1 MKHFLFV
8 AAEMRVS
15 VVFLCLLLDE
25 VNILGFWTWSILQLH
40 IEPLGTVTGN
50 LFWIFHYR
58 SPEAFFSYCSILKKK
73 KKKVMCVTVNFFF
86 HVSNQV
92 KKKEFF
98 MKILFFTKKNV
109 LCETFVSRVVS
120 VKWFSFF
127 DSSVSFCN
135 AHFGHKRQKCT
146 TALPLV
152 SQVDCCVLSAF
163 SLMCVNSEQ
172 WITATERKAKKVHI
186 SGTENGLYVS
196 EMEVGEHV
204 VILPFHQHYAW
215 VPPQY
220 FYVYSDHTDC
230 FMCPNC
236 AWQSAVTISLG
247 HH

>member
-73 KKKVMCVTVNFFF
+73 KKKSNVCNSEFFF
-86 HVSNQV
+86 SCVKPGEKKRILHENFIFH
-92 KKKEFF
+92 KKKCSVWD
-98 MKILFFTKKNV
+98 ICFT
-109 LCETFVSRVVS
+109 CC
-120 VKWFSFF
+120 FSEMIFFF
-127 DSSVSFCN
+127 DWSVSFCN

>member
-1 MKHFLFV
+1 MKHLLFV

-58 SPEAFFSYCSILKKK
+58 SPEAFFFYCSILKKK
-73 KKKVMCVTVNFFF
+73 KKKSNVCNSDFFF

-120 VKWFSFF
+120 VKWFSFLTEVF
-127 DSSVSFCN
+127 
-135 AHFGHKRQKCT
+135 
-146 TALPLV
+146 
-152 SQVDCCVLSAF
+152 LSAM
-163 SLMCVNSEQ
+163 L
-172 WITATERKAKKVHI
+172 ILATRGRSA
-186 SGTENGLYVS
+186 
-196 EMEVGEHV
+196 
-204 VILPFHQHYAW
+204 
-215 VPPQY
+215 PPL
-220 FYVYSDHTDC
+220 C
-230 FMCPNC
+230 R
-236 AWQSAVTISLG
+236 
-247 HH
+247 